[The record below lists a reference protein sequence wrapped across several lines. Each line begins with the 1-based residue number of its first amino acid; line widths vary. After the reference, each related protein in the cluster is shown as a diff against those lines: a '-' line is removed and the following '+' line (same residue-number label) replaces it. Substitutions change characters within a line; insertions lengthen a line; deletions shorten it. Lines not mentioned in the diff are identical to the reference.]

1 MRALRCVE
9 ANLME
14 DVQQGKTGLPA
25 SHRTV
30 AGIHALQVEVE
41 SMDRNML
48 RPFMNTHL
56 PLKEI
61 RSRINNLF
69 LNATSFTPKYRTN

>member
-1 MRALRCVE
+1 
-9 ANLME
+9 ME
-14 DVQQGKTGLPA
+14 DVQQRKTALLA

-30 AGIHALQVEVE
+30 AGIRALQVEVE
-41 SMDRNML
+41 SMDRSML
-48 RPFMNTHL
+48 RPFVNTHL

-69 LNATSFTPKYRTN
+69 LNATSLTPKYRTN